1 MKQKEEKRMT
11 FEIEVKTIRKMC
23 FLITAF
29 ILCSLPQR
37 LAGLESMFAAI

>member
-1 MKQKEEKRMT
+1 MT

-29 ILCSLPQR
+29 ILCSLLFVFHREHAILKKTKPR
-37 LAGLESMFAAI
+37 LFD